1 MQDQPQSHHHP
12 EDQELTL
19 REQLEAYLRYWPW
32 FIIGVL
38 LALTG
43 AYLYLRYT
51 VPSYKVTATILIKDE
66 KSNALTELS
75 AFQDMGL
82 AGLSTSDFDNELE
95 ILKSKSLTEK
105 VVDELNLQVRY
116 HKEGNVRDAE
126 VYDNLPFE
134 VKLLPTREKSG
145 TPNGYLYIDPLSTT
159 TFSLKIEGQIKETHK
174 FGEPLSF
181 DWGTLVVTPNL
192 SVLNKNLQD
201 NELRVSISNKDA
213 VVGSL
218 RNGIAA
224 TQVSKNSTV
233 IGLELVSPVPEKAK
247 AILDE
252 LIQQYN
258 EDAINDKN
266 MISRNTANFI
276 QSRLEII
283 TNELDSVE
291 TGKVEFKQENRLTDI
306 AAEGQLFLENASEF
320 NKKQLEVETQIAL
333 VNTMQEYI
341 NNGSPEDL
349 LPANLGVEKEG
360 FAEEIGQYN
369 QLILQRNK
377 LLQSSTP
384 KNPLV
389 IGLEDQIAGL
399 RANIKQSLSNVK
411 SGLQIQRNRL
421 NQQGAKIGGEI
432 SAIPAKE
439 KQFRSIS
446 RQQEIKE
453 ALYLYLLQKREET
466 AISLAVTTPKAKIV
480 DSAYSSSAPVSPKR
494 QIILLA
500 ALILGLLIPFLI
512 IYIQQLLDNKIRNRT
527 YIERNGGDIP
537 IVGEVPE
544 LSKKDEELVQVNDYS
559 ILAESFR
566 ILRTN
571 LQYLMLDKQEET
583 ERGKVIFVTSTVKGE
598 GKTFVSSNLAI
609 TLANSGA
616 KVVLVGA
623 DIRNPQLQRYIH
635 HEYINNGVVEY
646 LVYKDSTVDDYLQAS
661 KIQDNLWL
669 MMSGTIPPNPA
680 ELWMQKRAGNLFEDL
695 ANQFDYVVVDTA
707 PSMLVTD
714 TLLINKYADIT
725 LYTLRAG
732 YTEKKLLDFPIEQEK
747 TKKLKHVA
755 FVLNNVSMANF
766 GYGNKYG
773 YTYGQKKQTFWQKA
787 FGKR

>member
-1 MQDQPQSHHHP
+1 
-12 EDQELTL
+12 
-19 REQLEAYLRYWPW
+19 
-32 FIIGVL
+32 
-38 LALTG
+38 
-43 AYLYLRYT
+43 
-51 VPSYKVTATILIKDE
+51 
-66 KSNALTELS
+66 
-75 AFQDMGL
+75 
-82 AGLSTSDFDNELE
+82 
-95 ILKSKSLTEK
+95 
-105 VVDELNLQVRY
+105 
-116 HKEGNVRDAE
+116 
-126 VYDNLPFE
+126 
-134 VKLLPTREKSG
+134 
-145 TPNGYLYIDPLSTT
+145 
-159 TFSLKIEGQIKETHK
+159 
-174 FGEPLSF
+174 
-181 DWGTLVVTPNL
+181 
-192 SVLNKNLQD
+192 
-201 NELRVSISNKDA
+201 
-213 VVGSL
+213 
-218 RNGIAA
+218 
-224 TQVSKNSTV
+224 
-233 IGLELVSPVPEKAK
+233 
-247 AILDE
+247 
-252 LIQQYN
+252 
-258 EDAINDKN
+258 

-283 TNELDSVE
+283 TSELDSVE

-306 AAEGQLFLENASEF
+306 AAEGQLFLENASDF

-341 NNGSPEDL
+341 NNGNPDDL

-360 FAEEIGQYN
+360 FADEIN
-369 QLILQRNK
+369 QFNRLVLERNK

-411 SGLQIQRNRL
+411 NGLQIQRSRL

-453 ALYLYLLQKREET
+453 TLYLYLLQKREET

-480 DSAYSSSAPVSPKR
+480 DNAYSSSEPVSPKK

-500 ALILGLLIPFLI
+500 ALIIGLLIPFLV
-512 IYIQQLLDNKIRNRT
+512 IYVQQLLDNKIRNRAFL
-527 YIERNGGDIP
+527 ERNGGDIP

-544 LSKKDEELVQVNDYS
+544 LSKKDNELVQVNDYS

-571 LQYLMLDKQEET
+571 LQYLVLNKQEET

-609 TLANSGA
+609 TMANSGA

-623 DIRNPQLQRYIH
+623 DIRNPQLQRYIDH
-635 HEYINNGVVEY
+635 DYDNKGVVEY
-646 LVYKDSTVDDYLQAS
+646 LVYPDTNVHDYLQPSNNNA
-661 KIQDNLWL
+661 NLTL
-669 MMSGTIPPNPA
+669 MVSGTIPPNPA
-680 ELWMQKRAGNLFEDL
+680 ELWMQKRAGDLFTEL
-695 ANQFDYVVVDTA
+695 SKEFEYVVVDTA

-714 TLLINKYADIT
+714 TLLINQYADIT

-732 YTEKKLLDFPIEQEK
+732 YTEKKLLEFPIEQEK

-773 YTYGQKKQTFWQKA
+773 YTYGQKKLTFWEKA

>member
-1 MQDQPQSHHHP
+1 MQDIPNNQNQA

-19 REQLEAYLRYWPW
+19 REQLESYLRYWPW
-32 FIIGVL
+32 FIIAVFIAL
-38 LALTG
+38 LS
-43 AYLYLRYT
+43 AYIYLRYT

-66 KSNALTELS
+66 KSNSFSELS

-82 AGLSTSDFDNELE
+82 SGLSNSDFDNELV
-95 ILKSKSLTEK
+95 ILNSKSLTEK
-105 VVDELNLQVRY
+105 VVDELNLQVSY
-116 HKEGNVRDAE
+116 FKEGNVRDAE
-126 VYDNLPFE
+126 VFYNRPFNVKVLPNPENKEAPIGFLHIAPLNNTSFSI
-134 VKLLPTREKSG
+134 K
-145 TPNGYLYIDPLSTT
+145 IDG
-159 TFSLKIEGQIKETHK
+159 EDKETHK
-174 FGEPLSF
+174 FGEPLMY
-181 DWGTLVVTPNL
+181 DWGTIIVSPNL
-192 SVLNKNLQD
+192 EVLNRQSEN
-201 NELRVSISNKDA
+201 NELRVSINNKEVVVSN
-213 VVGSL
+213 L
-218 RNGIAA
+218 RNNISA
-224 TQVSKNSTV
+224 TQVSQNSSV
-233 IGLELVSPVPEKAK
+233 IGLELVSPVPDKAK

-252 LIQQYN
+252 LIKQYN

-266 MISRNTANFI
+266 MISLNTANFI

-283 TNELDSVE
+283 TSELDSVE
-291 TGKVEFKQENRLTDI
+291 TGKVEFKQQNRLTDI

-320 NKKQLEVETQIAL
+320 SKNQLEVETQIAL
-333 VNTMQEYI
+333 INIMQEYI
-341 NNGSPEDL
+341 HNGNPDDL

-360 FAEEIGQYN
+360 FADEINQFN
-369 QLILQRNK
+369 QLVLERNK

-399 RANIKQSLSNVK
+399 RENIKQSLSNVK
-411 SGLQIQRNRL
+411 NGLQVQRGRL

-453 ALYLYLLQKREET
+453 TLYLYLLQKREET

-480 DSAYSSSAPVSPKR
+480 DRAYSSSEPVSPKK
-494 QIILLA
+494 QIIMLGA
-500 ALILGLLIPFLI
+500 FILGLLIPFLI
-512 IYIQQLLDNKIRNRT
+512 IYIQQLLDNKIRNRA
-527 YIERNGGDIP
+527 YVERNGGDIP

-544 LSKKDEELVQVNDYS
+544 IGKKENELIQVNDYS
-559 ILAESFR
+559 VLAESFR

-571 LQYLMLDKQEET
+571 LQYLVLNKQEET

-635 HEYINNGVVEY
+635 HEYINDGVVEY
-646 LVYKDSTVDDYLQAS
+646 LVYKDSTAKEYLQHS
-661 KIQDNLWL
+661 KSQDNLWL

-680 ELWMQKRAGNLFEDL
+680 ELWLQKRAGELFSEL
-695 ANQFDYVVVDTA
+695 SSQFDYVVVDTA

-714 TLLINKYADIT
+714 TLLINQYADIT

-732 YTEKKLLDFPIEQEK
+732 YTEKRLLDFPLEQEK
-747 TKKLKHVA
+747 TKKLKNVA

-773 YTYGQKKQTFWQKA
+773 YTYGKEKKSF
-787 FGKR
+787 FKRFFNLN